1 MSSIKEQL
9 YKELYTK
16 ARVIANG
23 INVKPG
29 IFKNLALGSEYMEQ
43 VHGLAESDRHTH
55 VGVDFPC
62 HFTSPGG
69 FTYNFVWDLRS
80 PISIEYRD
88 GSFYLY
94 DTGKEL
100 FPITFA
106 KRPHYYGLKTSDGV
120 EMSHI
125 ANFTPGNT
133 VRAAYSNECSLKD
146 KGLDC
151 LFCNANVTKDTYAE
165 KEDIKWKTPKQIA
178 ETVAA
183 AYKYDGSRHIQ
194 ITGGFIPERREVE
207 YYLDVAE
214 AIQEH
219 IGERNFDG
227 NACVGAPQDIS
238 IIEKYKE
245 AGYRTIAINIE
256 LWDNN
261 FFKTICPGK
270 EQECGGWE
278 HWVKALEYS
287 ASVFGCGNAG
297 TNFVAGIE
305 PKEKTLE
312 GIEYL
317 ASKGVVATAG
327 AFNPNAGSKLEGH
340 RSPGEEWNIDL
351 AQKAYRIYKNA
362 GFTFDN
368 LYYVAPADNTLIHD
382 VFKIEEG
389 LFQVQQEEKS
399 GK

>member
-1 MSSIKEQL
+1 MSNVKEAL
-9 YKELYTK
+9 YKELLFK
-16 ARVIANG
+16 AKVNSSG
-23 INVKPG
+23 INVKPNV
-29 IFKNLALGSEYMEQ
+29 FKNLALGTEYMEQ

-55 VGVDFPC
+55 VGIDFPC
-62 HFTSPGG
+62 HFTSPNG
-69 FTYNFVWDLRS
+69 FTYNFVWDLSS
-80 PISIEYRD
+80 PISIEYHH
-88 GSFYLY
+88 GKFYLY
-94 DTGKEL
+94 DQGKEV
-100 FPITFA
+100 FPIEFA
-106 KRPHYYGLKTSDGV
+106 KRPYYYGLKTSDGV

-125 ANFTPGNT
+125 ANFSPGKT
-133 VRAAYSNECSLKD
+133 VRTAYSNECSLKD

-165 KEDIKWKTPKQIA
+165 KENIQWKTPKQIG

-183 AYKYDGSRHIQ
+183 AYKYDGAKHIQ
-194 ITGGFIPERREVE
+194 LTGGFIPERREVE

-219 IGERNFDG
+219 LGQKNFDG
-227 NACVGAPQDIS
+227 NACVGAPQDIK
-238 IIEKYKE
+238 IIDKYKE
-245 AGYRTIAINIE
+245 AGFKTISINLE
-256 LWDNN
+256 LWDKN

-278 HWVKALEYS
+278 HWVEALEYS
-287 ASVFGCGNAG
+287 ATVFGYGNVG

-317 ASKGVVATAG
+317 ASKGVVASAG
-327 AFNPNAGSKLEGH
+327 VLNPCVGSKLEGH
-340 RSPGEEWNIDL
+340 RSPVEEWNVDL

-368 LYYVAPADNTLIHD
+368 LYYVSPADTTLIHD

-389 LFQVQQEEKS
+389 LFTKQ
-399 GK
+399 